1 MFESDGGPGVSA
13 DGGGVAAVARLRA
26 ILPARP
32 AGRVRLTEG
41 PIERARPLAPGVY
54 QAPGRSSGWA
64 PGSSGVPGG
73 HAWPGQADGPRPGPA
88 LASRLNAAD
97 PAGLSS
103 YDLLEAAAG
112 WERLI
117 GWAQARQG
125 EVIAEFAR
133 RRPGPDAPDQ
143 PGRRVSEFAA
153 DEVAARLRI
162 GRRAADLRL
171 AIALDL
177 ADRLPATRLAL
188 REGRIDLAK
197 ARAVAE
203 HTANLTD
210 PASRRAVE
218 ERVLRRADSQ
228 TTSELRRSLL
238 RAVAAVDSRG
248 RGQTARQ
255 GQGGAFPRPAP
266 AAGRDGRDHRPAARR
281 RRHRGVHRRRHAGP
295 LRRPTGSARHRRP
308 PRRRPGRPVPGRA
321 HPGRPR
327 PRRPPPRRRRPPP
340 RPADGAVHAAGSATP
355 SRRQRRGTRKH
366 RRQPGR
372 GPHIRVTV
380 AASTLLGL
388 DEQPGELAG
397 YGPIP
402 AAMARQIAADPDATW
417 RRLLT
422 DPVSGVLLDHG
433 VTVYRPPPS
442 LARHVKARDQVCAFP
457 GCRQPAERC
466 DLDHRKRF
474 PDGPTSAD
482 NLGPAMP
489 PPPPRQNRRRL
500 GLATRPRRHHHLD
513 RTHRPP
519 IPDTHP
525 RRARSELDID
535 KERRPHHP
543 QAPPF

>member
-1 MFESDGGPGVSA
+1 MFESDGGPDVSA
-13 DGGGVAAVARLRA
+13 DDGRVAAVARLRA

-32 AGRVRLTEG
+32 VRLGEG
-41 PIERARPLAPGVY
+41 PIVRARKVAPGVY
-54 QAPGRSSGWA
+54 KAPHRAPHWSPAGRDERSGTGTPFPA
-64 PGSSGVPGG
+64 GSMPGAV
-73 HAWPGQADGPRPGPA
+73 

-103 YDLLEAAAG
+103 HDLLEAAAG

-117 GWAQARQG
+117 GWAQAKQG

-133 RRPGPDAPDQ
+133 RRPGPHAPDQ

-171 AIALDL
+171 ALALDL
-177 ADRLPATRLAL
+177 SDRLPATRLAL

-218 ERVLRRADSQ
+218 QRVLRRADSQ

-238 RAVAAVDSRG
+238 RAVAAVDSEAVVKRHARARAERFLDLHPLPDG
-248 RGQTARQ
+248 MAEITARL
-255 GQGGAFPRPAP
+255 PADD
-266 AAGRDGRDHRPAARR
+266 ATD
-281 RRHRGVHRRRHAGP
+281 GVHRGGHAGP

-321 HPGRPR
+321 HP
-327 PRRPPPRRRRPPP
+327 RRSRRRRPPP
-340 RPADGAVHAAGSATP
+340 PRDGAVHAAGSATP

-388 DEQPGELAG
+388 DDQPGELAG

-482 NLGPAMP
+482 NLGP
-489 PPPPRQNRRRL
+489 L
-500 GLATRPRRHHHLD
+500 CRHHH
-513 RTHRPP
+513 RAKTGGGWAWQRA
-519 IPDTHP
+519 PDGTITWTAPTGHQYQTP
-525 RRARSELDID
+525 TPAVLEASYID

-543 QAPPF
+543 QAPPPF